1 MVEILCLLESKQQSK
16 NVFQYSLNHSEENSI
31 EAIILSTE
39 WVPPPP
45 PPPVYGEQMLG
56 FRGRGRGEGCKQGGT
71 GMIYF
76 VKTVMGR

>member
-39 WVPPPP
+39 
-45 PPPVYGEQMLG
+45 
-56 FRGRGRGEGCKQGGT
+56 
-71 GMIYF
+71 
-76 VKTVMGR
+76 